1 MVKIVRNSLELYEFT
16 GNIKDTENLQYL
28 FMYFPVIVDGKV
40 LFKVSS
46 GSTYTDLDT
55 GDIYIFNA
63 KENEWSKSGTGGGS
77 GDCEGVLS
85 KDIVV
90 TGVTVGNYKERDILK
105 KNTKMTK
112 LFEDMVTKEQNP
124 TYTAPSV
131 SITSNITGLRE
142 VGETINPTI
151 SVTFKK
157 NDAGEITL
165 VELYKDNILIDSKNS
180 PTSPCTFSDT
190 EILSNKVVNYKVKIT
205 YKAGPIK
212 ETNLGNPYPTGQIQA
227 GSKESNAVTITPVY
241 ASYVGIIDNEYV
253 IANLT
258 KIIKNTKNYTYKY
271 SMANQRIVYLYP
283 KSFGK
288 LTTIKDENNFEIL
301 SGFTEIEININGIA
315 YLEYRLTN
323 TGSNSAGTLVM
334 S

>member
-1 MVKIVRNSLELYEFT
+1 MLKIIRSSAELYEFA
-16 GNIKDTENLQYL
+16 GNAEDTVNLQYL
-28 FMYFPVIVDGKV
+28 FMYFPTTVDGRI
-40 LFKVSS
+40 LYKVSS
-46 GSTYTDLDT
+46 GSTYTDLDD
-55 GDIYIFNA
+55 GSVYIFNA
-63 KENEWSKSGTGGGS
+63 KENEWNKSGTGGGS

-85 KDIVV
+85 KDITVM
-90 TGVTVGNYKERDILK
+90 GVTVGNYKEKDILK

-112 LFEDMVTKEQNP
+112 LFEDMVTKEQKP
-124 TYTAPSV
+124 TYTAPTV

-157 NDAGEITL
+157 NDGGAITL
-165 VELYKDNILIDSKNS
+165 VELYKNNILIDSKTTPS
-180 PTSPCTFSDT
+180 TPCTFTDI
-190 EILSNKVVNYKVKIT
+190 EILSDKLVNYKVKIT
-205 YKAGPIK
+205 YETGPIK

-271 SMANQRIVYLYP
+271 SMVNQMKCYL
-283 KSFGK
+283 
-288 LTTIKDENNFEIL
+288 D
-301 SGFTEIEININGIA
+301 
-315 YLEYRLTN
+315 
-323 TGSNSAGTLVM
+323 
-334 S
+334 